1 MGCTTSKVAVYNGD
15 KINIE
20 LAKANAELVSSDE
33 SAHELHD
40 KFEINAAKD
49 LQSDTQNESPRDGPP
64 PKLNA
69 PPPRLSFKDKSMS
82 FGTID
87 VHGDS
92 SKNKFSSSRKL
103 DISA

>member
-1 MGCTTSKVAVYNGD
+1 MSVEVA
-15 KINIE
+15 KI
-20 LAKANAELVSSDE
+20 NAELLASEDSIHE
-33 SAHELHD
+33 SHD
-40 KFEINAAKD
+40 KFEMKPTDA
-49 LQSDTQNESPRDGPP
+49 QSDTQNVSPRDGGPA

-92 SKNKFSSSRKL
+92 SKNRFSSSRKL
-103 DISA
+103 DVSN